1 MSLVDLKS
9 DLSKYRSEVSKEEKN
24 SPNTSSATNNK
35 NFATNQPITDDLINQ
50 VPDIKKPTKSNITDK
65 LGSTKLDDI
74 KKTKKSN
81 ISSKLG
87 STKLDDIKQ
96 LKPSNITGKLGSTN
110 LDDIKKPKPTKIQ
123 DKLSSTKLD
132 DINVPNAKRVSL
144 EDRLSLTKQDD
155 IVKTAFESLLINSV
169 SQFSPQNVDKSGTI
183 GRSIPLEEIQSKF
196 SSIRENGFTSKL
208 NASDTEINKITIGE
222 NNTKSN
228 IDITKSVLSVDR
240 TETSPD
246 ITKNFGNSINNITD
260 PKIVITPAEL
270 SINREEQSLVIN
282 KNLLSPIGNVTNP
295 LIPIKRKP
303 QTIDRTENLVEV
315 KKDVISTTGNIIDP
329 DTKLQSTALTFN
341 RVDQTP
347 SIITDTIKQ
356 GLAVNPNIK
365 VLRIEPTGHHLGDE
379 SEFNFDKNPI
389 RYVGISEL
397 EKMVPLQE
405 KKQFRYVGQ
414 TIHDVDNSQFNLDG
428 ITPQV
433 LSGRHEKPASSLYS
447 VIGLQEV
454 NYFANQFAIGFN
466 QKQRL
471 GDSKYIGFS
480 QYGWTGGAGDGPFT
494 NYFADTNGRGFQIF
508 VDASQT
514 LYEPNSSRF
523 TFFKT
528 QEVNFFDAGNTNTL
542 SGFTSFTP
550 FGITQYK
557 TETSFL
563 GWQGNREG
571 APTVN
576 YFDLGVPKTTDGFSK
591 FVVQGDSKYVQDSSI
606 LTWSGNSQQSPAV
619 NYFDLTNASSNIGFH
634 TFASFMDSKY
644 IQDASRFDW
653 DGNATQNAPTINYF
667 DITNQYTSVGFH
679 PFAQKYDSK
688 YIMDSSIYNWDGN
701 KENVPSVNYFDLNS
715 SKTTAGFESFA
726 QMYDSKYIQDASR
739 FDWGGNK
746 SDAPAVNYFDLTNL
760 NSVSGF
766 NTFVTPLESKYK
778 RESSFYTWNTTR
790 KDAPTV
796 NNFDLAG
803 QFTKE
808 GFHKFAELLTTKYIP
823 DSSGFDWDGK
833 KAAAPAVNYF
843 DLTGKYTTVGFHT
856 FPTIKDSKYIS
867 ESSEFDWDGSR
878 TSAPAVNYFDL
889 QSKNTTVGFHTL
901 APFKETK
908 YIKESSEFDW
918 DGGRSQAPA
927 VNYFDLQNK
936 NTTVGFHIL
945 APFKET
951 KYIKESSEFDW
962 DGARSASP
970 EVNFFDLQKKNTSA
984 GFHRL
989 AELLDTK
996 YVKES
1001 SIYDWDGG
1009 KTAAPEVNYFDKE
1022 GKFSTAGFHREAKLK
1037 DSKYTIDSSEFT
1049 FTGKYPGEGVN
1060 YFDKE
1065 SLNQKGFTLNIQA
1078 KGTSKPPGT
1087 EYNHESSF
1095 YTFIGNLP
1103 TKSANWFQD
1112 TNQKGFTQEI
1122 QRNASTPET
1131 EYSTES
1137 SRFGFRGS
1145 KPSNVANWFS
1155 DDNQT
1160 GFTLD
1165 IMRKGSGR
1173 PGTEYKTDSSQ
1184 FGFKDGSNRPSEL
1197 NFFPDDNQSGFTL
1210 DIMPKGAGN
1219 PGTEYKTNSS
1229 RFSFKEDNR
1238 PSPVNFF
1245 PDDNQSG
1252 FTLDIMSK
1260 GSGRPGT
1267 EYKVESS
1274 TFTWKGTRIGAPSN
1288 NYFGLYRTP
1297 TGKEY
1302 IDVQQKNNTTQ
1313 AGRGFKPFS
1322 SDKTQ
1327 TNFASGYSIHS
1338 TEGGNNKSIVLN
1350 KPVTNFFGYTPLKR
1364 DGFLPKMTQSDG
1376 TLYPIITPD
1385 LRYDS
1390 SESTRIS
1397 TATARGAGGL
1407 TTTNGEKFAPLSL
1420 GKHPWSVQG
1429 FAASLENQVPTIKT
1443 NAKPGS
1449 FINKYERTMK
1459 DTGLKGSYLYS
1470 YSETGGELKKQYT
1483 KFSVV
1488 DDSYN
1493 KDSVRKQPFITRG
1506 FQTKGNT
1513 VTENWTNP
1521 NNIFKNVNDKDVERI
1536 TKWLETSKG
1545 KAWQTLQETLY
1556 KQNPLGDT
1564 IEGKQDGQVTRVYNK
1579 GSLIRSIQANED
1591 GSRELVIRHGSTD
1604 IGDATTFQYYEKVV
1618 IALNKNNTNDIP
1630 RDSSD
1635 SYSGNRLIALMGE
1648 LLPSALIPVNT
1659 ENASQYQKPTA
1670 VVKINR
1676 LSGKGGPNS
1685 GRSGNGETTINRSSH
1700 PTTTVYDTSGVMPST
1715 FPSTMKRDV
1724 FFGAK
1729 LSIDGNETDNT
1740 YSGKLKAQFADGNKF
1755 DGLLSA
1761 LSYLLEGGKFE
1772 NDETGTFPGKLNI
1785 QPSIETFLKTKKPF
1799 DSTYTSFVDRTRATG
1814 NSIYAPGEK
1823 ILEKIPSGQ
1832 KPTDAPHKQY
1842 STVAYSK
1849 LKKVK
1854 RGEADRSHD
1863 YNDFRHDIHNLDNT
1877 NAENGVLPQ
1886 MFSSDPKVMRYHKY
1900 NLDVGHGFGKQG
1912 EPGNQRNLPFKGNV
1926 IYKEGSSKTSV
1937 PTLKTGQGY
1946 KFRGDRINIIDF
1958 KRKTSGLLT
1967 ESEIYETDGSS
1978 NIQGVDDLV
1987 TFYFSTA
1994 KILGTKASP
2003 AEAIVFRAA
2012 FDSITDNHKPSW
2024 SPVTYIGRGDPIYTF
2039 SSYER
2044 DVSFGF
2050 TVHIGSRDEMKATWR
2065 KLNYLASW
2073 TAPEYVGGQMKA
2085 PICRLNIG
2093 HLFRKTPGFINSLSY
2108 TFDNVGSTWET
2119 AQLKEDFD
2127 YSDALSKPGV
2137 LQLPKTIQ
2145 VSCGFTVIGTYRP
2158 EKGSIFYPLYDD
2170 TGDGLA
2176 PKGNQVN
2183 YFRTFDEPGGRDDDY
2198 VIVPLGE
2205 TEDPADKDAR
2215 ISGKKKALTG
2225 DDAGKEAE
2233 AAANL
2238 AFAEQT
2244 KDGVSDGAIEPGIES
2259 KAAPASGSG
2268 APP

>member
-9 DLSKYRSEVSKEEKN
+9 DLSKYRSEVSKEAKN
-24 SPNTSSATNNK
+24 SPDASSATNNK
-35 NFATNQPITDDLINQ
+35 NFATNQPITDGLVNQ
-50 VPDIKKPTKSNITDK
+50 VPDIKKSKQTSITSK
-65 LGSTKLDDI
+65 LSSTKLDEI
-74 KKTKKSN
+74 KKPKVVN
-81 ISSKLG
+81 ITSKLN
-87 STKLDDIKQ
+87 SSSLD
-96 LKPSNITGKLGSTN
+96 N
-110 LDDIKKPKPTKIQ
+110 IKKPKPGNIE

-132 DINVPNAKRVSL
+132 DIKIPNEKRISL
-144 EDRLSLTKQDD
+144 EDRLSTTKQDD

-169 SQFSPQNVDKSGTI
+169 SQFSPQNIDKFGTI
-183 GRSIPLEEIQSKF
+183 GKSIPLEEIQSKF

-208 NASDTEINKITIGE
+208 NNSDTEINKTNPGQ

-246 ITKNFGNSINNITD
+246 IIKDSTNTINNITD
-260 PKIVITPAEL
+260 PKVVITAPEL

-295 LIPIKRKP
+295 LIPIERKP
-303 QTIDRTENLVEV
+303 QTVDRTKNLVEV
-315 KKDVISTTGNIIDP
+315 KKGLIIPTENITNPDIKLQATPLSFNRAEQTPNII
-329 DTKLQSTALTFN
+329 K
-341 RVDQTP
+341 
-347 SIITDTIKQ
+347 DTIKE
-356 GLAVNPNIK
+356 GLVVNPDIK
-365 VLRIEPTGHHLGDE
+365 VLRIEPSGNHLGDE
-379 SEFNFDKNPI
+379 SQFNIDKNPI
-389 RYVGISEL
+389 RYIGISQL
-397 EKMVPLQE
+397 EKLVPLQE
-405 KKQFRYVGQ
+405 KKQLRYEGQ

-433 LSGRHEKPASSLYS
+433 LSGRHEKPENSLYS
-447 VIGLQEV
+447 VLGLQEV
-454 NYFANQFAIGFN
+454 NYFSNQFAIGFN
-466 QKQRL
+466 QRQRL

-480 QYGWTGGAGDGPFT
+480 QYGWTGGAGEGPFT

-508 VDASQT
+508 VDANQT
-514 LYEPNSSRF
+514 LYEPNTSRF
-523 TFFKT
+523 TFVKT
-528 QEVNFFDAGNTNTL
+528 QSVNFFDAGNANTL
-542 SGFTSFTP
+542 SGFTSFAP

-557 TETSFL
+557 TETSLL
-563 GWQGNREG
+563 GWQGNRDG
-571 APTVN
+571 APTIN

-591 FVVQGDSKYVQDSSI
+591 FVVQGDSKYIQDSSI

-619 NYFDLTNASSNIGFH
+619 NYFDLTNVSSTMGFH
-634 TFASFMDSKY
+634 TFAGFMDSKY
-644 IQDASRFDW
+644 IQDASQLDW

-667 DITNQYTSVGFH
+667 DIANQYTSVGFH

-688 YIMDSSIYNWDGN
+688 YIPDSSIFDWDGT
-701 KENVPSVNYFDLNS
+701 KENVPVVNYFDINS
-715 SKTTAGFESFA
+715 SKTTAGFEPFTQIFDSKYIEDSSKFTWSGTRDNVPAVNYFDLSSTNSSIGFHTFA
-726 QMYDSKYIQDASR
+726 ELYDSKYKKESSTYTWNKNRQDAPVVNYFDLTGQFSKEGFHKFAQLR
-739 FDWGGNK
+739 DSKYIPDSSEFDWDGKKNE
-746 SDAPAVNYFDLTNL
+746 APAVNYFDLTN
-760 NSVSGF
+760 
-766 NTFVTPLESKYK
+766 T
-778 RESSFYTWNTTR
+778 
-790 KDAPTV
+790 
-796 NNFDLAG
+796 
-803 QFTKE
+803 
-808 GFHKFAELLTTKYIP
+808 
-823 DSSGFDWDGK
+823 
-833 KAAAPAVNYF
+833 
-843 DLTGKYTTVGFHT
+843 YTTVGFHT
-856 FPTIKDSKYIS
+856 FPIIKDSKYIP
-867 ESSEFDWDGSR
+867 ESSGFDWDGSR
-878 TSAPAVNYFDL
+878 SSAPAVNYFDL
-889 QSKNTTVGFHTL
+889 QNKNTTVGFHIL
-901 APFKETK
+901 APFKQTK
-908 YIKESSEFDW
+908 YIPESSEFDW
-918 DGGRSQAPA
+918 DGGRSSAPA

-951 KYIKESSEFDW
+951 KYVKESSEFDW
-962 DGARSASP
+962 DGGRSAAP
-970 EVNFFDLQKKNTSA
+970 AVNYFDLQSKNTTV
-984 GFHRL
+984 GFHIL

-1009 KTAAPEVNYFDKE
+1009 RSAAPEVNYFDKE

-1037 DSKYTIDSSEFT
+1037 ESKYTIDSSEFT
-1049 FTGKYPGEGVN
+1049 FKGKFPGEGVN

-1065 SLNQKGFTLNIQA
+1065 ALNQKGFTLNIQA
-1078 KGTSKPPGT
+1078 KGASKPAGT

-1095 YTFIGNLP
+1095 YTFVGNLP
-1103 TKSANWFQD
+1103 TKPANWFQD

-1122 QRNASTPET
+1122 QRNAGTPET

-1145 KPSNVANWFS
+1145 KPSKVANWFS
-1155 DDNQT
+1155 DENQT

-1173 PGTEYKTDSSQ
+1173 PGTEYKTNSSQ
-1184 FGFKDGSNRPSEL
+1184 FGFKDGSNRPPEL

-1210 DIMPKGAGN
+1210 DIMPKGSGN
-1219 PGTEYKTNSS
+1219 PDTEYKTNSS
-1229 RFSFKEDNR
+1229 RFSFKDDLR

-1245 PDDNQSG
+1245 PDFNQTG
-1252 FTLDIMSK
+1252 FTLDIMPK
-1260 GSGRPGT
+1260 GSGRPAT
-1267 EYKVESS
+1267 EYKIETS
-1274 TFTWKGTRIGAPSN
+1274 TFTWNGGRTGAPSN
-1288 NYFGLYRTP
+1288 NYFGLHRTP
-1297 TGKEY
+1297 TGKDY

-1313 AGRGFKPFS
+1313 AGRGFKTFA

-1338 TEGGNNKSIVLN
+1338 TESGTNKLIVLN

-1385 LRYDS
+1385 LKYDS

-1397 TATARGAGGL
+1397 TATSRGAGGL
-1407 TTTNGEKFAPLSL
+1407 TTTNGETFAPLSL
-1420 GKHPWSVQG
+1420 GKRPWSLQG
-1429 FAASLENQVPTIKT
+1429 VAASLENQVPTIKT
-1443 NAKPGS
+1443 KAKAGS

-1470 YSETGGELKKQYT
+1470 YSETGGELNKQYT

-1488 DDSYN
+1488 DDAYN
-1493 KDSVRKQPFITRG
+1493 KDAAQKQPFVTRG
-1506 FQTKGNT
+1506 FQTKGTT

-1521 NNIFKNVNDKDVERI
+1521 NNFFKNINDKDVERI
-1536 TKWLETSKG
+1536 KKWLETSKG
-1545 KAWQTLQETLY
+1545 KTWETLQETLY
-1556 KQNPLGDT
+1556 KQNPLSDT
-1564 IEGKQDGQVTRVYNK
+1564 IDGKQEGQFTRTYNK
-1579 GSLIRSIQANED
+1579 GSLLRAIKVNED
-1591 GSRELVIRHGSTD
+1591 GSRELTIRHGSTD
-1604 IGDATTFQYYEKVV
+1604 IGDAKTFQYYEKVA
-1618 IALNKNNTNDIP
+1618 IELNKNNTNDIP
-1630 RDSSD
+1630 RDSSN

-1648 LLPSALIPVNT
+1648 LLPSALIPVNS

-1670 VVKINR
+1670 VIKINR

-1700 PTTTVYDTSGVMPST
+1700 PTTTVYDTSGVMPSN
-1715 FPSTMKRDV
+1715 FPDSMKRDV

-1729 LSIDGNETDNT
+1729 IVIGGSETDNT
-1740 YSGKLKAQFADGNKF
+1740 YSGKLKTQFADGNKF
-1755 DGLLSA
+1755 DGLLTA

-1772 NDETGTFPGKLNI
+1772 NDENGTFSGKLNI

-1799 DSTYTSFVDRTRATG
+1799 DPTYTSFVDRTRATG
-1814 NSIYAPGEK
+1814 NSLYAPGEK

-1832 KPTDAPHKQY
+1832 KPSDAPHKQY
-1842 STVAYSK
+1842 SAVAYSK

-1877 NAENGVLPQ
+1877 SPENGVVPQ
-1886 MFSSDPKVMRYHKY
+1886 MFSSNPKVMRYHKY
-1900 NLDVGHGFGKQG
+1900 NLDEGHGFGKQG
-1912 EPGNQRNLPFKGNV
+1912 QPGNQRDLPFKGNI
-1926 IYKEGSSKTSV
+1926 IYRPGPSNISV
-1937 PTLKTGQGY
+1937 PTLKSGQGY

-1958 KRKTSGLLT
+1958 KRKTSGMLT

-1994 KILGTKASP
+1994 RIKGSKLGP

-2024 SPVTYIGRGDPIYTF
+2024 NPVTYIGRGDPIYTY
-2039 SSYER
+2039 STYER

-2050 TVHIGSRDEMKATWR
+2050 TIHIGSRDEMKASWR

-2073 TAPEYVGGQMKA
+2073 TAPEYVGGQMRA

-2158 EKGSIFYPLYDD
+2158 EKGSVFYSLYDD
-2170 TGDGLA
+2170 TGDGLT

-2183 YFRTFDEPGGRDDDY
+2183 YFRTFDEPGGNDDEY

-2205 TEDPADKDAR
+2205 TRDPEDKAAGGTKA
-2215 ISGKKKALTG
+2215 ALTEAEIQKLA
-2225 DDAGKEAE
+2225 DDAAAE
-2233 AAANL
+2233 AV
-2238 AFAEQT
+2238 AEQ
-2244 KDGVSDGAIEPGIES
+2244 K
-2259 KAAPASGSG
+2259 ASGVLAGQIPAGVEARGTTTAAGSPG
-2268 APP
+2268 AGGTGAGGTGP